1 MSDSDDWEKEVDEI
15 VDNKKEEVK
24 VQNKFDDED
33 AVDSDEERAKEEE
46 KKKAANANA
55 EPARKKNKAK
65 DYDQMFEERH
75 KKRGGIKTQQ
85 VQDTSAAGKS
95 KNAKGEEL
103 SKAAEEDITDQ
114 LFASEIQQDSA
125 SLKTQKDYES
135 FANQVGDVLF
145 EGQAHY
151 HIPAFFTELAKLQA
165 ETQAQARVVQLRDQM
180 LQAVVSEEV
189 DLARH
194 PRVRGADDG

>member
-1 MSDSDDWEKEVDEI
+1 
-15 VDNKKEEVK
+15 
-24 VQNKFDDED
+24 
-33 AVDSDEERAKEEE
+33 
-46 KKKAANANA
+46 
-55 EPARKKNKAK
+55 
-65 DYDQMFEERH
+65 MFEERH

-145 EGQAHY
+145 EGQAPY
-151 HIPAFFTELAKLQA
+151 HIPAFFTELAKGLSKSQTKTEEVKLIIDRITVVYNAKVAEDKKRDGGNKKGSKKAKLNAGKAAAETHARNNNPQMVSDLMGDEDDYGDEYGEEKSGRQA
-165 ETQAQARVVQLRDQM
+165 E
-180 LQAVVSEEV
+180 
-189 DLARH
+189 
-194 PRVRGADDG
+194 ADYDFM